1 MQKGVDVSVFQGN
14 INWQTV
20 RHSGNSF
27 AIIKAT
33 QGHSVSNSKLF
44 CFTDSKFK
52 TNIVGAS
59 KAGLEIGVYHYF
71 TAQSDDEVVAEANH
85 FINTIKPYK
94 HLIKL
99 WAAVD
104 VEDPTYCG
112 KLDKATL
119 TNRVRKFM
127 SIVKSAGFET
137 MLYTNP
143 NYIQYKFIHNA
154 FDRDNIWLAH
164 WGVSKPFA
172 VKNMKIWQYGT
183 VTIGGVKFDANYG
196 YFDEDKLIGQ
206 TIEKSSKVKIK
217 AQAKYKAPGA
227 RYTEGANVPYGIRTK
242 QYDVISVAT
251 FDNVECALLGGINSW
266 VATKYLER
274 V

>member
-1 MQKGVDVSVFQGN
+1 MN
-14 INWQTV
+14 EMV
-20 RHSGNSF
+20 RVNRTIRF
-27 AIIKAT
+27 AFVCGSCVI
-33 QGHSVSNSKLF
+33 
-44 CFTDSKFK
+44 
-52 TNIVGAS
+52 
-59 KAGLEIGVYHYF
+59 
-71 TAQSDDEVVAEANH
+71 
-85 FINTIKPYK
+85 YK
-94 HLIKL
+94 HSSSMKNMQEKE
-99 WAAVD
+99 A
-104 VEDPTYCG
+104 
-112 KLDKATL
+112 
-119 TNRVRKFM
+119 
-127 SIVKSAGFET
+127 
-137 MLYTNP
+137 
-143 NYIQYKFIHNA
+143 NA
-154 FDRDNIWLAH
+154 FDDCPIWLAH

-183 VTIGGVKFDANYG
+183 VTIRGVKFDANYG

-227 RYTEGANVPYGIRTK
+227 RYTEGANVPYGVRTK